1 MKINIPLTFL
11 LASVIAFSSCSDTIE
26 NESTTTEETADT
38 STDSTDS
45 LEDALD
51 DNSTNHEEDTDY
63 TWVESDVITVTL
75 NGSTITVDPAVASI
89 NGSTVTLTQ
98 AGTYRIT
105 GTLDNGQ
112 IIVNNS
118 NEELIRLLLHNASI
132 TNNTSSPLYIQ
143 DADKAIIYL
152 EAGTENSLTDGT
164 TYTFASADE
173 DEPNATLFSKTDLT
187 IFGEGSLIVHGN
199 YNDGISSKDGLILK
213 SGNIS
218 VTAKDDGI
226 RGKDYLY
233 VKDGSYT
240 IIASGDGL
248 KSDNDED
255 TAKGFI
261 SIEDGTFNISA
272 GADAIQAETDL
283 LIADGNYTI
292 TSGGGSSA
300 SVSSDESAKAL
311 KGGVNV
317 IAESGT
323 FSINAA
329 DDAVHSNIN
338 TVINGG
344 VFTIAT
350 GDDGLHADETL
361 TINGGDI
368 TITKSYEGL
377 ESAVITIN
385 DGTIHTTSS
394 DDGINVAGG
403 ADNSGATGPTPPSY
417 SSTGDYYLYIHGGYV
432 YVDAN
437 GDGLDANGSIEMT
450 DGTVIVNGPTVNN
463 NAPLDYDGSFK
474 ISGGLLIAAGSSGM
488 AQQPGTSSTQNS
500 VLITFSTSYA
510 AGNLV
515 RIQTGSGENVV
526 TFKPS
531 KKYQSLAFSSASL
544 TQGSTYQIYTGG
556 SSTGST
562 TDGLVDGGTYSGGS
576 LNTSFSISGISTKV
590 SGK

>member
-1 MKINIPLTFL
+1 MKVNIPLALL
-11 LASVIAFSSCSDTIE
+11 LAGVIIFSSCSDTIE
-26 NESTTTEETADT
+26 NEST
-38 STDSTDS
+38 STDETVTTDDSTES
-45 LEDALD
+45 LEDALN
-51 DNSTNHEEDTDY
+51 DNSTNHEADADY
-63 TWVESDVITVTL
+63 AWIESDVITVTL
-75 NGSTITVDPAVASI
+75 SGNTISVDPAVATIS
-89 NGSTVTLTQ
+89 GSTVTLTQ
-98 AGTYRIT
+98 TGTYRII

-112 IIVNNS
+112 VIVNNTDD
-118 NEELIRLLLHNASI
+118 ELIRLLLHNASI
-132 TNNTSSPLYIQ
+132 TNSTSAPLYIQ
-143 DADKAIIYL
+143 DANKAIIYL
-152 EAGTENSLTDGT
+152 EEGTENSLADGVN
-164 TYTFASADE
+164 YTFANADE

-187 IFGEGSLIVHGN
+187 IFGEGSLSVKGN

-213 SGNIS
+213 SGNFS

-233 VKDGSYT
+233 VKSGTYT
-240 IIASGDGL
+240 ILASGDGL

-272 GADAIQAETDL
+272 GADGLQAETDL
-283 LIADGNYTI
+283 LIADGNFTI
-292 TSGGGSSA
+292 TSGGGSAA
-300 SVSSDESAKAL
+300 SVASEESAKAL

-317 IAESGT
+317 IVEAGT
-323 FSINAA
+323 FSVNAA

-350 GDDGLHADETL
+350 GDDGLHADATL

-385 DGTIHTTSS
+385 DGTIHATSS

-403 ADNSGATGPTPPSY
+403 ADNSGSTGPTPPSY
-417 SSTGDYYLYIHGGYV
+417 SSSGDYYLYIHGGYV

-450 DGTVIVNGPTVNN
+450 NGTVVVNGPTASN
-463 NAPLDYDGSFK
+463 NAPLDYDGTFK
-474 ISGGLLIAAGSSGM
+474 ISGGTLVAAGSSGM
-488 AQQPGTSSTQNS
+488 AQQPGSTSTQNS
-500 VLITFSTSYA
+500 VLITFSTTYA
-510 AGNLV
+510 SGNLV
-515 RIQTGSGENVV
+515 RIQTSSGEDVV

-531 KKYQSLAFSSASL
+531 KKYQSLVFSGASL
-544 TQGSTYQIYTGG
+544 KQGSTYQVYSGG
-556 SSTGST
+556 SSTGSG
-562 TDGLVDGGTYSGGS
+562 TDGLYQDGTYTGGS
-576 LNTSFSISGISTKV
+576 LVTSFTISGITTKV
-590 SGK
+590 AGK

>member
-1 MKINIPLTFL
+1 MKVNIPLALL
-11 LASVIAFSSCSDTIE
+11 LAGVIIFSSCSDAIE
-26 NESTTTEETADT
+26 NESTSTDETVTAD
-38 STDSTDS
+38 DSTES
-45 LEDALD
+45 LEDALN
-51 DNSTNHEEDTDY
+51 DNSTNHEADTDY

-75 NGSTITVDPAVASI
+75 SGSTISVDPAVATIS
-89 NGSTVTLTQ
+89 GSTVTLTQ
-98 AGTYRIT
+98 AGTYRII

-112 IIVNNS
+112 VIVNNADD
-118 NEELIRLLLHNASI
+118 ELIRLLLHNASI
-132 TNNTSSPLYIQ
+132 TNGTSAPLYIQ
-143 DADKAIIYL
+143 DANKTIIYL
-152 EAGTENSLTDGT
+152 EEDTENFLADGA

-187 IFGEGSLIVHGN
+187 IFGEGSLTVKGN

-226 RGKDYLY
+226 RGKDYLD
-233 VKDGSYT
+233 VKSGTYT
-240 IIASGDGL
+240 ILASGDGL
-248 KSDNDED
+248 KSDNDEE

-272 GADAIQAETDL
+272 GADGLQAETDL
-283 LIADGNYTI
+283 LIADGNFTI
-292 TSGGGSSA
+292 TSGGGSTA
-300 SVSSDESAKAL
+300 SVASDESAKAL
-311 KGGVNV
+311 KGGVNLIV
-317 IAESGT
+317 EAGT

-350 GDDGLHADETL
+350 GDDGLHADATL

-385 DGTIHTTSS
+385 DGTIHATSS

-403 ADNSGATGPTPPSY
+403 ADNSGSTGPTPPSY
-417 SSTGDYYLYIHGGYV
+417 SSSGDYYLYIHGGYV

-450 DGTVIVNGPTVNN
+450 NGTVMVNGPTANN
-463 NAPLDYDGSFK
+463 NAPLDYDGTFK
-474 ISGGLLIAAGSSGM
+474 ISGGFLIAAGSSGM
-488 AQQPGTSSTQNS
+488 AQQPGSTSTQNS
-500 VLITFSTSYA
+500 VLITFSTTYA
-510 AGNLV
+510 SGNIV
-515 RIQTGSGENVV
+515 RIQTSSGEDVV

-531 KKYQSLAFSSASL
+531 KKYQSLAFSGASL
-544 TQGSTYQIYTGG
+544 TQGSTYQVYTGG
-556 SSTGST
+556 SNSGSV
-562 TDGLVDGGTYSGGS
+562 TDGLYEGGTYSGGA
-576 LNTSFSISGISTKV
+576 LNTSFTISAIATKV
-590 SGK
+590 NGK